1 MIRIPNTEL
10 DHDETEEKVLDYY
23 LGRPA
28 ETKDEWAQRVW
39 LNCER
44 AANGEDVASVY
55 TADPDQTW
63 QERAQELWENKKAR
77 RTEAIMHTLKV
88 QRNELATIDRHPKY
102 SKRADR
108 EAL

>member
-1 MIRIPNTEL
+1 MDI
-10 DHDETEEKVLDYY
+10 ETLYNLPVT
-23 LGRPA
+23 
-28 ETKDEWAQRVW
+28 ETKDQWAQRVW

-55 TADPDQTW
+55 KAEAGQTW
-63 QERAQELWENKKAR
+63 QERARDLWENKKAR
-77 RTEAIMHTLKV
+77 RMEAIMRELKV
-88 QRNELATIDRHPKY
+88 QRPELATIDRHPKY